1 LTKNQTSVSIKCLNF
16 QSRRS
21 FMFQLLA
28 RLGERSA
35 KRPWRV
41 LITFILSI
49 VLLGGVAGAVGAGFT
64 TEVRIGN
71 TDSQQATD
79 LLVSEFPQAAGDT
92 ATLVFYADTEAGVTD
107 PDVQARLIETFEE
120 IAEQEDVDSV
130 TPLQVSGD
138 KTTGFV
144 NVVFDKPAAD
154 LSASHLE
161 RLELSVEQVHELD
174 VETSMRGPV
183 VDRWRD
189 REPPIGE
196 FLGILAAFVLITLL
210 FRSFT
215 ATMVTIGAALIGLI
229 LGNSVLAV
237 VSGFTDIPSVA
248 PTIAIMLGL
257 GAGIDY
263 ALFMVARYRARLR
276 AGDDRVTAAANANG
290 STGKSIITA
299 GAIVVVSI
307 LGLYV
312 TGIDVIG
319 RMGLAAAIVVA
330 VTAITAV
337 TLVPAFL
344 KMAGRRVLPRKERK
358 QEQAVEVSE
367 AAEGER
373 SRKIASSVA
382 KRPWIWTTASTLLL
396 LFAASPALNLQL
408 GQPDDGNRPVG
419 DTMRVAYDRL
429 DEGFGV
435 GFNGPLLVAIDLN
448 TTNADDLIPQLTEEL
463 NALDGVAAVGQ
474 AQLSDDGDVAVLTV
488 IPESAPQDKET
499 SELVAEIRSNVIP
512 QTTEGTDATAYVGG
526 QTATFDDLAT
536 KVSDSLVLLV
546 LVVVGLSL
554 LLLTYFFRS
563 ILLPIASAFMNLL
576 SIGAD
581 YGVVTLAFQ
590 TEWGAALLGVD
601 QQPVVSFVPMLMF
614 AILFGLSMDYNVFLI
629 SAVRE
634 AKDAGDS
641 ARAALIRGVGKT
653 ASLISVAG
661 AIMALV
667 FLGFMITTETEV
679 KMIGLGLAVAVIVDV
694 TIVRLILAP
703 ALITLLG
710 ERAWWLPKWLDK
722 RLGIQPAMSH

>member
-1 LTKNQTSVSIKCLNF
+1 
-16 QSRRS
+16 
-21 FMFQLLA
+21 MFHLLA

-120 IAEQEDVDSV
+120 IADQEDVDNV
-130 TPLQVSGD
+130 TPLQVSED
-138 KTTGFV
+138 KSTGFV

-196 FLGILAAFVLITLL
+196 FLGILAAFVLITML

-215 ATMVTIGAALIGLI
+215 ATMVTIGAALLGLI

-337 TLVPAFL
+337 TLVPALL

-358 QEQAVEVSE
+358 QEQALEVSE
-367 AAEGER
+367 AGEGER

-382 KRPWIWTTASTLLL
+382 KRPWLWTTASTLLL

-419 DTMRVAYDRL
+419 DTMRIAYDRL

-435 GFNGPLLVAIDLN
+435 GFNGPLLVAVDLN
-448 TTNADDLIPQLTEEL
+448 TTNSDDLIPQLTEEL
-463 NALDGVAAVGQ
+463 SALDGVAVVGQ
-474 AQLSDDGDVAVLTV
+474 AQLSEDGDVAVLTV

-499 SELVAEIRSNVIP
+499 SDLVAQIRSDVIP
-512 QTTEGTDATAYVGG
+512 QTIEGTDANAYVGG

-576 SIGAD
+576 SIGAA

-641 ARAALIRGVGKT
+641 ARAALIRGVAKT

-722 RLGIQPAMSH
+722 RLGKQPVMTH

>member
-563 ILLPIASAFMNLL
+563 ILLPLASAFMNLL
-576 SIGAD
+576 SIGAA

>member
-1 LTKNQTSVSIKCLNF
+1 
-16 QSRRS
+16 
-21 FMFQLLA
+21 MFHLLA

-120 IAEQEDVDSV
+120 ITDQEDVDSV
-130 TPLQVSGD
+130 TPLQVSED

-196 FLGILAAFVLITLL
+196 FLGILAAFVLITML

-358 QEQAVEVSE
+358 QEQALEVSE
-367 AAEGER
+367 EAEGER

-382 KRPWIWTTASTLLL
+382 KRPWLWTTASTLLL

-448 TTNADDLIPQLTEEL
+448 TIKADDLIPQLTEEL
-463 NALDGVAAVGQ
+463 SALDGVAAVSQ
-474 AQLSDDGDVAVLTV
+474 AQLSDGGDVAVLTV
-488 IPESAPQDKET
+488 IPETAPQDKAT
-499 SELVAEIRSNVIP
+499 SDLVAQIRGTVIP
-512 QTTEGTDATAYVGG
+512 QAVEGTDANAYVGG

-546 LVVVGLSL
+546 LIVVGLSL

-576 SIGAD
+576 SIGAA

-722 RLGIQPAMSH
+722 RLGKQPAMTH

>member
-1 LTKNQTSVSIKCLNF
+1 
-16 QSRRS
+16 
-21 FMFQLLA
+21 
-28 RLGERSA
+28 
-35 KRPWRV
+35 
-41 LITFILSI
+41 
-49 VLLGGVAGAVGAGFT
+49 
-64 TEVRIGN
+64 
-71 TDSQQATD
+71 
-79 LLVSEFPQAAGDT
+79 
-92 ATLVFYADTEAGVTD
+92 
-107 PDVQARLIETFEE
+107 
-120 IAEQEDVDSV
+120 
-130 TPLQVSGD
+130 
-138 KTTGFV
+138 
-144 NVVFDKPAAD
+144 
-154 LSASHLE
+154 
-161 RLELSVEQVHELD
+161 
-174 VETSMRGPV
+174 

-196 FLGILAAFVLITLL
+196 FLGIFAAFILITLL

-229 LGNSVLAV
+229 LGNTVLAV

-263 ALFMVARYRARLR
+263 ALFMVSRFRQRLR
-276 AGDDRVTAAANANG
+276 AGDDSIRAAANSNA

-337 TLVPAFL
+337 TLVPALL
-344 KMAGRRVLPRKERK
+344 KFAGDRVLPKAERAK
-358 QEQAVEVSE
+358 KNTTKKVS
-367 AAEGER
+367 APKKSVEGES
-373 SRKIASSVA
+373 SRKIATFVS
-382 KRPWIWTTASTLLL
+382 KRPWVWATASSLLL
-396 LFAASPALNLQL
+396 LLVASPALSLQL

-429 DEGFGV
+429 NEGFGA
-435 GFNGPLLVAIDLN
+435 GFNGPLLVAVDLN
-448 TTNADDLIPQLTEEL
+448 TANSDDLIADLTQEL
-463 NALDGVAAVGQ
+463 SSASGVEAVGP
-474 AQLSDDGDVAVLTV
+474 AQFSDSGDVAVLTV
-488 IPESAPQDKET
+488 IPETAPQSQET
-499 SELVAEIRSNVIP
+499 SQLVKDIRSDVIARVI
-512 QTTEGTDATAYVGG
+512 EGTDANAYVGG

-563 ILLPIASAFMNLL
+563 IALPIASAVMNLL
-576 SIGAD
+576 SIGAA

-634 AKDAGDS
+634 AKDAGVS
-641 ARAALIRGVGKT
+641 AKKALIEGVGKT

-661 AIMALV
+661 AIMGLV

-722 RLGIQPAMSH
+722 RLGKQPVLSH

>member
-1 LTKNQTSVSIKCLNF
+1 
-16 QSRRS
+16 
-21 FMFQLLA
+21 MFQLLA

-92 ATLVFYADTEAGVTD
+92 ATLVFYADTEVGVTD
-107 PDVQARLIETFEE
+107 PDVQALLIETFEE

-130 TPLQVSGD
+130 TPLQVSED
-138 KTTGFV
+138 KATGFV

-161 RLELSVEQVHELD
+161 RLELSVEQVHEID

-215 ATMVTIGAALIGLI
+215 ATVVTIGAALIGLV

-448 TTNADDLIPQLTEEL
+448 TTNGDDLIPELTEEL

-499 SELVAEIRSNVIP
+499 SDLVAEIRSNVIP
-512 QTTEGTDATAYVGG
+512 QTTEGTDANAYVGG

-576 SIGAD
+576 SIGAA

-722 RLGIQPAMSH
+722 RLGKQPAMTH

>member
-1 LTKNQTSVSIKCLNF
+1 
-16 QSRRS
+16 
-21 FMFQLLA
+21 MFQLLA

-107 PDVQARLIETFEE
+107 LDVQARLIETFEE

-299 GAIVVVSI
+299 GAIVV
-307 LGLYV
+307 
-312 TGIDVIG
+312 
-319 RMGLAAAIVVA
+319 A

-512 QTTEGTDATAYVGG
+512 QTVEGTDANAYVGG

-576 SIGAD
+576 SIGAA

-722 RLGIQPAMSH
+722 RLGIQPPMSH

>member
-1 LTKNQTSVSIKCLNF
+1 
-16 QSRRS
+16 
-21 FMFQLLA
+21 MFHLLA

-79 LLVSEFPQAAGDT
+79 LLISEFPQAAGDT
-92 ATLVFYADTEAGVTD
+92 ATLVFHVDTDAGVTD

-120 IAEQEDVDSV
+120 IADQEDVNSV
-130 TPLQVSGD
+130 TPLQVSED

-196 FLGILAAFVLITLL
+196 FLGILAAFVLITML

-358 QEQAVEVSE
+358 QEQALEVSE
-367 AAEGER
+367 AGEGER

-382 KRPWIWTTASTLLL
+382 KRPWLWTTASTLLL

-463 NALDGVAAVGQ
+463 SALDGVAAVSQ

-488 IPESAPQDKET
+488 IPASAPQDKAT
-499 SELVAEIRSNVIP
+499 SDLVAQIRGTVIP
-512 QTTEGTDATAYVGG
+512 QAVEGTDANAYVGG

-576 SIGAD
+576 SIGAA

-722 RLGIQPAMSH
+722 RLGKQPVMTH

>member
-1 LTKNQTSVSIKCLNF
+1 MS
-16 QSRRS
+16 
-21 FMFQLLA
+21 QLLA

-64 TEVRIGN
+64 NEVRLGN

-79 LLVSEFPQAAGDT
+79 LLSSEFPQAAGDT
-92 ATLVFYADTEAGVTD
+92 ATLVFHLEGNAGVTD
-107 PDVQARLIETFEE
+107 PAVQTRLIETFDE
-120 IAEQEDVDSV
+120 IANQEDVNTV
-130 TPLQVSGD
+130 TPMQVSQD
-138 KTTGFV
+138 KATGFV
-144 NVVFDKPAAD
+144 NVVFDKPAAE
-154 LSASHLE
+154 LSADHLE
-161 RLELSVEQVHELD
+161 RLEVAVEKVHELD

-196 FLGILAAFVLITLL
+196 FLGLIAAFILITLL

-215 ATMVTIGAALIGLI
+215 ATMVTLGAALIGLI
-229 LGNSVLAV
+229 LGNTVLAV

-263 ALFMVARYRARLR
+263 ALFMVSRYRARLR
-276 AGDDRVTAAANANG
+276 AGDDPVTAAANSNG

-330 VTAITAV
+330 VTAVTAV
-337 TLVPAFL
+337 TLVPALIKF
-344 KMAGRRVLPRKERK
+344 AGRRVLPKNERK
-358 QEQAVEVSE
+358 NETV
-367 AAEGER
+367 AESSNAEEGSR
-373 SRKIASSVA
+373 SRKIAGSVS
-382 KRPWIWTTASTLLL
+382 KRPWIWATASTLLL
-396 LFAASPALNLQL
+396 LLAASPALNLQL

-429 DEGFGV
+429 EEGFGA
-435 GFNGPLLVAIDLN
+435 GFNGPLLIAIDLN
-448 TTNADDLIPQLTEEL
+448 STAAEDLIPSLNAEL
-463 NALDGVAAVGQ
+463 NAIDGVAAVSP
-474 AQLSDDGDVAVLTV
+474 AQFSDGGDVAVLTV
-488 IPESAPQDKET
+488 IPDTAPQSVET
-499 SELVAEIRSNVIP
+499 SDLVSEIRSEVIP
-512 QTTEGTDATAYVGG
+512 QAMEGTDAKAYVGG

-563 ILLPIASAFMNLL
+563 IALPIASAFMNLL
-576 SIGAD
+576 SIGAA

-590 TEWGAALLGVD
+590 TEFGAALLGVD

-629 SAVRE
+629 SAIKE
-634 AKDAGDS
+634 AKDAGNS
-641 ARAALIRGVGKT
+641 AKAALIQGVGKT

-694 TIVRLILAP
+694 TIVRLVLAP
-703 ALITLLG
+703 ALISLLG
-710 ERAWWLPKWLDK
+710 ERAWWVPKWLDK
-722 RLGIQPAMSH
+722 RLGKQPVISH

>member
-1 LTKNQTSVSIKCLNF
+1 
-16 QSRRS
+16 
-21 FMFQLLA
+21 MFQLLA

-120 IAEQEDVDSV
+120 IADQEDVDSV
-130 TPLQVSGD
+130 TPLQVSED
-138 KTTGFV
+138 KSTGFV

-196 FLGILAAFVLITLL
+196 FLGILAAFVLITML

-358 QEQAVEVSE
+358 QEQALEVSE
-367 AAEGER
+367 AGEGER

-382 KRPWIWTTASTLLL
+382 KRPWLWTTASTLLL

-419 DTMRVAYDRL
+419 DTMRIAYDRL

-435 GFNGPLLVAIDLN
+435 GFNGPLLVAVDLN
-448 TTNADDLIPQLTEEL
+448 TTNSDDLIPQLTEEL
-463 NALDGVAAVGQ
+463 SALDGVAVVGQ
-474 AQLSDDGDVAVLTV
+474 AQLSEDGDVAVLTV

-499 SELVAEIRSNVIP
+499 SDLVAQIRSDVIP
-512 QTTEGTDATAYVGG
+512 QTIEGTDANAYVGG

-576 SIGAD
+576 SIGAA

-722 RLGIQPAMSH
+722 RLGKQPAMTH